1 MKDLVNV
8 VIVLH
13 QLYSYTA
20 CDEDEEVLIEA
31 VAFSPTPL
39 EKQSLR
45 ILQQIE
51 NGSVKG
57 TK

>member
-1 MKDLVNV
+1 M
-8 VIVLH
+8 VLH

-20 CDEDEEVLIEA
+20 CDEDEEGLIEE

-45 ILQQIE
+45 VLQQIE